1 MIKYTSDGQ
10 IFVTYDDRSADHF
23 EPILSEAVRLEFGLG
38 PFDEQLTKQ
47 VLLFAYNWLASTFHR
62 IVTEID
68 DANFVFFI
76 FFNHESSFELTKRI
90 SLGENLEAIEGISP
104 QELALNRRI
113 LRLSLEQTCE
123 VNYTYQAP
131 VSKDKKQEYIRI
143 LEDLLYIGKEIYYI
157 ADCLAENRMTP
168 NSILLSFNTT
178 GRLNIERNH
187 HFEDVIPLL
196 MEHFFDPAYREGVF
210 NTSPVHELRA
220 TLLDCMGIDY
230 DFAGGLIFEIK
241 KIHSGNEH
249 QTVEPGILPKNL
261 VNHGVDAQNAENFYD
276 GLTLSRRNKLS
287 VADSVYKVSSLNRH
301 MFRPILIINYNGE
314 DRALVGRNKWGESI
328 VAMGTNGFQ
337 WRKAPEEWLRNK
349 CFRTFLDRIFA
360 EHDRLLEDEVQKLL
374 NELKIPF
381 ARNILSFRTAQGNH
395 TRIDVEDI
403 GEMDFVFID
412 PIQGKIVVAD
422 CKYNR
427 ARYEMVG
434 YSTDYKNFVEEY
446 EPKLKRKIAWLEA
459 NRPLVQSDLEL
470 RYPGA
475 IPDISTYPIIGMF
488 IINTPT
494 YYMLNGAIPTMTIY
508 SLKEFIEHDYTYPSI
523 EIKRKTATGGI
534 VTQKINHPYFT
545 VQ

>member
-10 IFVTYDDRSADHF
+10 VFVTYDDKSAEYF
-23 EPILSEAVRLEFGLG
+23 EPLLSKAVHEEYGLG
-38 PFDEQLTKQ
+38 PFDEQLTKRI
-47 VLLFAYNWLASTFHR
+47 LLFAYNWLGSNFHH
-62 IVTEID
+62 IVTD
-68 DANFVFFI
+68 LNDVNFVFSL
-76 FFNHESSFELTKRI
+76 FFHHESSFELTKRI
-90 SLGENLEAIEGISP
+90 SSGENLEETEGIKHHD
-104 QELALNRRI
+104 LALNRRI
-113 LRLSLEQTCE
+113 LKLALEQTCE

-131 VSKDKKQEYIRI
+131 VSQEKKREYIRI
-143 LEDLLYIGKEIYYI
+143 LEDLLYLGKEIYYI

-168 NSILLSFNTT
+168 NSILLSFNEA
-178 GRLNIERNH
+178 GQLNIERNH
-187 HFEDVIPLL
+187 HFEDVMPLL

-210 NTSPVHELRA
+210 NTAPVHELRD
-220 TLLDCMGIDY
+220 TLRDCMGIDY

-241 KIHSGNEH
+241 RIHSGNEH

-261 VNHGVDAQNAENFYD
+261 VNQGIDPENAENFYN

-287 VADSVYKVSSLNRH
+287 VAESVYKVSSLNRH

-337 WRKAPEEWLRNK
+337 WQKAPDEWLRNR
-349 CFRTFLDRIFA
+349 CFRTFLDRLFT
-360 EHDRLLEDEVQKLL
+360 EHDKLLEDEVERILD
-374 NELKIPF
+374 ELKFPF
-381 ARNILSFRTAQGNH
+381 ARNILSFRTVQSNH
-395 TRIDVEDI
+395 TRIDVENI

-412 PIQGKIVVAD
+412 LIQGKIIVAD

-459 NRPLVQSDLEL
+459 NRPLIQSEFEL
-470 RYPGA
+470 RYSGA

-494 YYMLNGAIPTMTIY
+494 YYMLNGTIPTMTIY
-508 SLKEFIEHDYTYPSI
+508 SLKEFIENDYTYPTI
-523 EIKRKTATGGI
+523 EIRQKTPTGDI
-534 VTQKINHPYFT
+534 LTQEINYPYFT
-545 VQ
+545 VK